1 MLPSLPGPGTPSFAS
16 LVKGLAAFG
25 IDPSGVTLDA
35 PTSKLSDVA
44 LAIVLHEKRVIVRIT
59 AASFNLY
66 VTSLFVGDDAVL
78 VQIGELILNAVQE
91 IDSDADKAEVTIRTS
106 SHLKLLSADVDEF
119 LREHLALSNSIPG
132 LVPDA
137 AAYKV
142 VSGQNIHSSD
152 LRIVIAK
159 SIGYVNSIFVDV
171 NRNYSN
177 APIAELAHWANADFE
192 VMMELLGL
200 KEAEQA

>member
-1 MLPSLPGPGTPSFAS
+1 MLPSLPGPGTPAFAK

-25 IDPSGVTLDA
+25 IDPSGVTVDA

-59 AASFNLY
+59 ATSFNLY
-66 VTSLFVGDDAVL
+66 VTSLIVGDDDAL
-78 VQIGELILNAVQE
+78 VQIGELILSAVKE
-91 IDSDADKAEVTIRTS
+91 IDSDADKADVTIRTS
-106 SHLKLLSADVDEF
+106 SHLKLLSGDVADF
-119 LREHLALSNSIPG
+119 LKEHLALSNSIAG
-132 LVPDA
+132 LTPDA

-142 VSGQNIHSSD
+142 GSGQDVNSSD

-159 SIGYVNSIFVDV
+159 SIGYVNSVFVDV
-171 NRNYSN
+171 NRNYSS
-177 APIAELAHWANADFE
+177 APIADLASWANEDFE

-200 KEAEQA
+200 KEAEQF